1 MLIVANRHVMLSVV
15 MLNFVMLSVHGPEIS
30 IVLHLSESMKQ
41 TCTLNSRS
49 DSLII
54 TRV

>member
-15 MLNFVMLSVHGPEIS
+15 LNFVMLSVRGPEIS
-30 IVLHLSESMKQ
+30 IVLHLSEYMKQ
-41 TCTLNSRS
+41 TCALNSRS

>member
-15 MLNFVMLSVHGPEIS
+15 VLNFVMLSVRSPEIS

-41 TCTLNSRS
+41 TCTLISSS